1 VGAQVPLGAGIGFA
15 SRYKGDGGVNFSL
28 YGDGAANQGQIFEAY
43 NIAKLWNIPAVFIC
57 ENNGYGM
64 GTAIERAAASTD
76 FYKRGDY
83 IPGVKFNG
91 MDILAVRAATEFAQN
106 YCSVEDKGPLVYEM
120 VTYRYSGHSMSDPGT
135 SYRTREEIQEV
146 RGTRDPILGFKEK
159 IIEAGLVT
167 SEELKEMEMAIRKS
181 VDADVKKAKTD
192 PEIGIEELYYDV
204 YEKNLEGEL
213 RGLVPWEKHQHK
225 NTQKALNL

>member
-1 VGAQVPLGAGIGFA
+1 MFNLWTDETIHVICVKNFA
-15 SRYKGDGGVNFSL
+15 VALKKNDLYLFS
-28 YGDGAANQGQIFEAY
+28 
-43 NIAKLWNIPAVFIC
+43 
-57 ENNGYGM
+57 
-64 GTAIERAAASTD
+64 
-76 FYKRGDY
+76 
-83 IPGVKFNG
+83 
-91 MDILAVRAATEFAQN
+91 
-106 YCSVEDKGPLVYEM
+106 
-120 VTYRYSGHSMSDPGT
+120 
-135 SYRTREEIQEV
+135 RTREEIQEV

-192 PEIGIEELYYDV
+192 PEIGVEELYYDV

>member
-1 VGAQVPLGAGIGFA
+1 MFQVRIWRHWRFWN
-15 SRYKGDGGVNFSL
+15 VNTK
-28 YGDGAANQGQIFEAY
+28 YH
-43 NIAKLWNIPAVFIC
+43 W
-57 ENNGYGM
+57 
-64 GTAIERAAASTD
+64 
-76 FYKRGDY
+76 
-83 IPGVKFNG
+83 KFNT
-91 MDILAVRAATEFAQN
+91 LLFF
-106 YCSVEDKGPLVYEM
+106 S
-120 VTYRYSGHSMSDPGT
+120 
-135 SYRTREEIQEV
+135 RTREEIQEV

-192 PEIGIEELYYDV
+192 PEIGVEELYYDV

>member
-1 VGAQVPLGAGIGFA
+1 MLQVRIWRNWGF
-15 SRYKGDGGVNFSL
+15 YNVNTIENLTLFTSFS
-28 YGDGAANQGQIFEAY
+28 
-43 NIAKLWNIPAVFIC
+43 
-57 ENNGYGM
+57 
-64 GTAIERAAASTD
+64 
-76 FYKRGDY
+76 
-83 IPGVKFNG
+83 
-91 MDILAVRAATEFAQN
+91 
-106 YCSVEDKGPLVYEM
+106 
-120 VTYRYSGHSMSDPGT
+120 
-135 SYRTREEIQEV
+135 RTREEIQEV

-192 PEIGIEELYYDV
+192 PEIGVEELYYDV

>member
-1 VGAQVPLGAGIGFA
+1 MCKKIALSISKRITYTF
-15 SRYKGDGGVNFSL
+15 FS
-28 YGDGAANQGQIFEAY
+28 
-43 NIAKLWNIPAVFIC
+43 
-57 ENNGYGM
+57 
-64 GTAIERAAASTD
+64 
-76 FYKRGDY
+76 
-83 IPGVKFNG
+83 
-91 MDILAVRAATEFAQN
+91 
-106 YCSVEDKGPLVYEM
+106 
-120 VTYRYSGHSMSDPGT
+120 
-135 SYRTREEIQEV
+135 RTREEIQEV

-192 PEIGIEELYYDV
+192 PEIGVEELYYDV